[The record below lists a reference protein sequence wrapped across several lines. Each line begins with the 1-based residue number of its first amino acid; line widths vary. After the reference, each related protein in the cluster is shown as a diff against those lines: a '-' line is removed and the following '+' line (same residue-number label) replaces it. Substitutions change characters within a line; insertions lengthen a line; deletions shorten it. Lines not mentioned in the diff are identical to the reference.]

1 MPVSIKT
8 FVPQLRAARLFNIQT
23 NEMANET
30 ARLASGER
38 LLRANDNAAGI
49 AISETI
55 RTRVMAY
62 NAATRNAQE
71 AQDMLQTAEGGLDET
86 AKILQRMRE
95 LVLRGANDAMTDLDK
110 AKIADE
116 LRGLATDIDLIAE
129 RTHYN
134 GKKLLAGGDAATQGF
149 TFAVDADVVHNI
161 NVKID
166 TASAAALGVLSTML
180 SVDNTANA
188 SVAITRL
195 DAAIE
200 KVANIRSRLGSH
212 IEELSHAVASLRVTA
227 TAAHESQ
234 SIIRELDTAREA
246 TRLARNRVLSESSRA
261 MFVQANQ
268 AATYVLELLK

>member
-1 MPVSIKT
+1 MPVSIQT

-23 NEMANET
+23 SEMANET

-55 RTRVMAY
+55 RTRVISY

-71 AQDMLQTAEGGLDET
+71 AQDMLQTAEGGLNET
-86 AKILQRMRE
+86 AQILQRMRE

-116 LRGLATDIDLIAE
+116 LRGLAVDIDLISE

-134 GKKLLAGGDAATQGF
+134 GKKLLAGGDASKGF
-149 TFAVDADVVHNI
+149 TFVVDADAIHNI
-161 NVKID
+161 SVKID
-166 TASAAALGVLSTML
+166 TASAAALGVLSTQIA
-180 SVDNTANA
+180 VDNTHNA
-188 SVAITRL
+188 SIALTKL

-200 KVANIRSRLGSH
+200 KVANVRSRIGSH
-212 IEELSHAVASLRVTA
+212 IEELGHAVASLKVTSN
-227 TAAHESQ
+227 AAHESQ
-234 SIIRELDTAREA
+234 SLIRELDTAKEA
-246 TRLARNRVLSESSRA
+246 SRLARNKVLSESSRA

-268 AATYVLELLK
+268 AAGLVLQLLK